1 MNLTTT
7 MFMLLAIAATSSA
20 GATQASP
27 IEKIVEM
34 ISDLQ
39 SKVIAEGAD
48 AQKTYDEY
56 AEWCE
61 DRSTKLGFE
70 IKTGKA
76 DVEEFK
82 ATIEEEVSTIGA
94 LEAKIEELSSD
105 IQTDEADLKAAT
117 TIREKEAADFAAEEK
132 ELTEVL
138 DMLERATSILSKE
151 MAKSGASML
160 QLKSASSLTQAL
172 STMVQA
178 SMLTSADASRL
189 TALVQTTQESDDSD
203 SESGAPAAAV
213 YEGHS
218 DGIIGTLE
226 GLTEKAEGQL
236 DKARK
241 TERTSAQNYDM
252 LKQSL
257 TDAIKFANSDMAKA
271 KKSLAESQEGKATAE
286 GGLEVASKDL
296 KEDIATKATL
306 HDNCMQAAEE
316 FELSTKS
323 RGEELSALATAKKV
337 IMETTGGAA
346 AQSYGFNQVSFL
358 QLSSSSD
365 LSRVEAVRFIRD
377 LARKNKSPALAQLAS
392 RVSSAVKLGSAA
404 GEDVFAKI
412 KGLITDM
419 IATLESEAEA
429 DAQQKAYC
437 DKEMSEANTKKDDLT
452 TEKDKLSTKIAQ
464 DSAASTKLKEQV
476 ATLQNELASMSKAKA
491 EADALRTKENEA
503 FKKNSAEM
511 KLGIEGVQKALKVL
525 KEYYA
530 KGDQSHSAAEGAG
543 SGIIGLLEVCE
554 SDFTKGLTE
563 MTAQEETAAT
573 EYDAYVK
580 QDQIETAA
588 KTKDVEYKTKEAAG
602 LDKAVSELSG
612 DLTTVTDELDAVLS
626 GLDKLKEMCVAKAEP
641 YAERKA
647 RREAELAGLKQA
659 LQILDGEAM
668 LLQKTTRHTLRGAK
682 FHHTAA

>member
-1 MNLTTT
+1 MLMFLT
-7 MFMLLAIAATSSA
+7 LVAVSPATAS
-20 GATQASP
+20 QANP
-27 IEKIVEM
+27 IEKIIEM

-39 SKVIAEGAD
+39 AKVISEGED

-61 DRSTKLGFE
+61 DRSTQLGFE
-70 IKTGKA
+70 IKTAKAEKA
-76 DVEEFK
+76 DLE
-82 ATIEEEVSTIGA
+82 ATIEEETSSSAA
-94 LEAKIEELSSD
+94 LETKIEELSND
-105 IQTDEADLKAAT
+105 IKTDEADLAAAT
-117 TIREKEAADFAAEEK
+117 KVRETEAADFAAEEK

-172 STMVQA
+172 SVMVQA

-323 RGEELSALATAKKV
+323 RREELSALATAKKV

-412 KGLITDM
+412 
-419 IATLESEAEA
+419 ATLESEAEA

-476 ATLQNELASMSKAKA
+476 A
-491 EADALRTKENEA
+491 
-503 FKKNSAEM
+503 
-511 KLGIEGVQKALKVL
+511 
-525 KEYYA
+525 
-530 KGDQSHSAAEGAG
+530 
-543 SGIIGLLEVCE
+543 
-554 SDFTKGLTE
+554 
-563 MTAQEETAAT
+563 
-573 EYDAYVK
+573 
-580 QDQIETAA
+580 
-588 KTKDVEYKTKEAAG
+588 
-602 LDKAVSELSG
+602 
-612 DLTTVTDELDAVLS
+612 
-626 GLDKLKEMCVAKAEP
+626 
-641 YAERKA
+641 
-647 RREAELAGLKQA
+647 
-659 LQILDGEAM
+659 
-668 LLQKTTRHTLRGAK
+668 
-682 FHHTAA
+682 